1 LGAREIE
8 KREKREKEGK
18 EGKEKERKGEKRLF
32 PSALFSSLVLQGGF
46 LNSIHH

>member
-18 EGKEKERKGEKRLF
+18 EGKEKERKGEKI
-32 PSALFSSLVLQGGF
+32 SSLVLQGGF